1 MEDDLDP
8 EEAEQ
13 RVKPNPEFWEEVEG
27 KRGENAAREL
37 VEEELL
43 EEVARPRAKRSFL
56 EFNVSKNK
64 GIVAGLSLLTIQVT
78 RLAVAVERILEEAYG
93 VRSQQGEMGG
103 AEPEVDYTNQD
114 RFDIAEALEQ
124 ARDLEEPEDR

>member
-1 MEDDLDP
+1 MEDNLDP
-8 EEAEQ
+8 EDAEQ
-13 RVKPNPEFWEEVEG
+13 RVEPNPEFWEEVEG

-43 EEVARPRAKRSFL
+43 GEVAQPRAKRSFL

-64 GIVAGLSLLTIQVT
+64 GIVAGLALLTIQVT

-124 ARDLEEPEDR
+124 ARDLEEPED